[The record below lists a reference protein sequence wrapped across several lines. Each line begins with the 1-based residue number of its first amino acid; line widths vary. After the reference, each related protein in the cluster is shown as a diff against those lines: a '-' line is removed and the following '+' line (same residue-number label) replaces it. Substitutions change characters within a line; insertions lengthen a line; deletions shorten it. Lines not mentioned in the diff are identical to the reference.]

1 MPWEVWLILGFIF
14 LALEL
19 FFPTGFYLFIFG
31 IGAILTGAVT
41 WVGLVTDTSY
51 QLVSCAVLTLIC
63 LFALR
68 KPLMGFQVPAG
79 GGTYQELIGDEVII
93 TSEIGVQG
101 LGKGELRGS
110 SWSIKNVGPS
120 SIAAGERCKVV
131 RVEGITLSVTN
142 EK

>member
-19 FFPTGFYLFIFG
+19 FLPTGFYLFIFG
-31 IGAILTGAVT
+31 IGALLTGVVT
-41 WVGLVTDTSY
+41 WLGLVTDTSY

-79 GGTYQELIGDEVII
+79 GGNQQEFIGDEVVAVSDIV
-93 TSEIGVQG
+93 VQG
-101 LGKGELRGS
+101 QGKGELRGS
-110 SWSIKNVGPS
+110 SWTIKNIGS
-120 SIAAGERCKVV
+120 SNIASGERCKVV
-131 RVEGITLSVTN
+131 RVEGLTLCVT
-142 EK
+142 KD